1 MKSLVIYDSQYG
13 NTRLLAEAIT
23 QVLEEYGEVKFVR
36 ASDADPDIFTEVDL
50 LAMGGPT
57 IAHGLSAEM
66 KNLLEAVESLVPP
79 VSELHPSRPVA
90 LAFDTRINLP
100 IWLSGSAA
108 DKIARVLTRM
118 GCRMLSDPASFIV
131 AGAQGPLAEGEKER
145 AVAWVRMAL
154 QHLETAAAV

>member
-13 NTRLLAEAIT
+13 NTRLLAEAIM
-23 QVLEEYGEVKFVR
+23 QVLEEYGEVRLVR
-36 ASDADPDIFTEVDL
+36 ASDADPDIVTDVDL
-50 LAMGGPT
+50 LVMGGPT

-66 KNLLEAVESLVPP
+66 KNLLEAAESLAAP

-90 LAFDTRINLP
+90 LAFDTRINWP

-118 GCRMLSDPASFIV
+118 GCRMLADPASFIV
-131 AGAQGPLAEGEKER
+131 ASRDGPLAEGEKER
-145 AVAWVRMAL
+145 AIAWIGMAL